1 VSIFTGTCRRATL
14 CDEIRCSAWT
24 AGPSSNSVKP
34 DCVRLRPSTYT
45 PITAEDKWVHDFK
58 KVGNMTAA
66 EDPTLDDLAEIAEGL
81 CESYQDFSDY
91 VREVGLIEA

>member
-1 VSIFTGTCRRATL
+1 
-14 CDEIRCSAWT
+14 
-24 AGPSSNSVKP
+24 
-34 DCVRLRPSTYT
+34 
-45 PITAEDKWVHDFK
+45 
-58 KVGNMTAA
+58 MTAA